1 MAESPLNHRHIAIST
16 PVVQDWI
23 QTSSEIKFQE
33 EFQEGVPAEDI
44 IYSDF
49 YVNRFQNSNYV
60 LWGADNISGIS
71 CTLNLTIDK
80 LNTNKLLLD
89 INEGER
95 FIILRKGA
103 HTLTLSNVFSISI
116 QKQKGDMYKGKCS
129 IQLNYLLPA
138 SEIDFSHKPVCHLVR
153 DKVKYTEVSA
163 VNNRK
168 SRMVQ
173 IDDKTVT
180 LKNVHILIEG
190 FIEVKLKKQNGTFFS
205 THVYFDEI
213 LSVWL
218 CLSENS
224 KVECELASSHC
235 ECLVFKKQQKR
246 NYSFF
251 AIVSLCLN
259 VIATEDAV
267 ICINSKD
274 LQSRDEI

>member
-1 MAESPLNHRHIAIST
+1 MDESPLNHRHIAIST

-23 QTSSEIKFQE
+23 QKSLEIKLQE

-44 IYSDF
+44 ICSEF
-49 YVNRFQNSNYV
+49 YVTQFQDDSYV
-60 LWGADNISGIS
+60 LWKATNILRIN

-95 FIILRKGA
+95 FIILRKGT
-103 HTLTLSNVFSISI
+103 HILTLSNVFSISI
-116 QKQKGDMYKGKCS
+116 QKQKGEMYKGNCS

-138 SEIDFSHKPVCHLVR
+138 SEIDFLHEPVCHV
-153 DKVKYTEVSA
+153 VKEEIKCTEVSS
-163 VNNRK
+163 VKNRK
-168 SRMVQ
+168 SREVQ
-173 IDDKTVT
+173 IDDKIIM

-190 FIEVKLKKQNGTFFS
+190 CIEVKLKKQNGIFS
-205 THVYFDEI
+205 STYLYFDEV

-235 ECLVFKKQQKR
+235 ECFVFKKQQKR

-251 AIVSLCLN
+251 AIVSICLN
-259 VIATEDAV
+259 VMAIEDAV
-267 ICINSKD
+267 ICINSKG